1 MPSTLIDDCHTY
13 NSASM
18 EQFLAYGDLCQDW
31 ASVKM
36 PHLGVG
42 MGAAWIVGVSQETG
56 QFEGP
61 EPGPASM
68 FIIIEIDGY
77 THS

>member
-1 MPSTLIDDCHTY
+1 MTSTLIDNCHTY

-18 EQFLAYGDLCQDW
+18 EQFLAYGDLCQEW

-42 MGAAWIVGVSQETG
+42 MGAAWIVGVSQEPE

-61 EPGPASM
+61 DPGPASM
-68 FIIIEIDGY
+68 HIIIEIDGY

>member
-1 MPSTLIDDCHTY
+1 MTSTLLDDCPAY
-13 NSASM
+13 NNATA
-18 EQFLAYGDLCQDW
+18 EQYIAYSHLCQEW
-31 ASVKM
+31 ESVKM

-42 MGAAWIVGVSQETG
+42 MGAAWIVGVSQEPG

-61 EPGPASM
+61 DPGPASM
-68 FIIIEIDGY
+68 HIIIEIDGY